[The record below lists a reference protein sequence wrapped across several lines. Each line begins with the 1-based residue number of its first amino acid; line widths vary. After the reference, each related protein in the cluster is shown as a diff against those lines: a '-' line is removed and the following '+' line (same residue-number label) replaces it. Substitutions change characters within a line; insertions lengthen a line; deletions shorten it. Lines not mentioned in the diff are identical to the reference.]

1 MKKSKAVKEDQF
13 SIGKGIVN
21 SLYFL
26 YQEILKENLQE
37 LADIIEITIE
47 DCEQGLRKHS
57 AICPQS
63 EDILKEFYVLRKFR
77 GLDKKQ
83 KECFFYEIEHFE
95 RCMAKDKS

>member
-1 MKKSKAVKEDQF
+1 MKKSKAVKEDKF

-26 YQEILKENLQE
+26 YQEILKENLLE
-37 LADIIEITIE
+37 LAAIIETTIE

-63 EDILKEFYVLRKFR
+63 EDILKEFYILRKFR

-83 KECFFYEIEHFE
+83 KEWFVYEIEHFE
-95 RCMAKDKS
+95 KNIVKDKL

>member
-1 MKKSKAVKEDQF
+1 MKKSKAVKEEKF

-26 YQEILKENLQE
+26 YQEILKENLLE
-37 LADIIEITIE
+37 LAAIIETTIE

-63 EDILKEFYVLRKFR
+63 EDILKEFYILRKFR

-83 KECFFYEIEHFE
+83 KEWFVYEIEHFE
-95 RCMAKDKS
+95 KNIVKDKL